1 MFMPKKV
8 STMPDYKLYFDGAS
22 RGNPGPA
29 GAGAVLY
36 ADGVEKFAVTAYVG
50 DRATNNE
57 AEYYGLLIGLQTC
70 VEEGLVGTIRVY
82 GDSQL
87 VIRQMKGMYAVKHP
101 RLIELHS
108 AARELIRQLGGVVT
122 FEHVLR
128 GGNARADALSN
139 KAIDER

>member
-1 MFMPKKV
+1 MPNY
-8 STMPDYKLYFDGAS
+8 TLYFDGAS

-29 GAGAVLY
+29 GAGAVIY

-70 VEEGLVGTIRVY
+70 VEEGLRSVKVY

-87 VIRQMKGMYAVKHP
+87 IIRQMKGMYAVKHP
-101 RLIELHS
+101 RLLELHN
-108 AARELIRQLGGVVT
+108 ATRELIRQLGGVVT
-122 FEHVLR
+122 FDHVLR

-139 KAIDER
+139 KAIDDR